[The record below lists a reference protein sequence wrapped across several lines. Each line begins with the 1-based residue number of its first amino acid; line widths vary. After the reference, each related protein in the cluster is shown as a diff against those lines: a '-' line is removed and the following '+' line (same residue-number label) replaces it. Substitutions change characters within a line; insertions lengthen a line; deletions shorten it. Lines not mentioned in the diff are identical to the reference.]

1 MKKLFIQKIIPV
13 FFALATFLVLSTT
26 LYAILLL
33 LTSLPLNYP
42 IILDFR
48 RREPLIGIAIYLK
61 TAIDFA
67 IFMGY
72 LMHTNPGWKKRV
84 AIGFGTALGN
94 AFGTFA
100 VLTVWTLAKEFR
112 ILIVLFVFVSSVIL
126 LRLAEESLEEFLK
139 QKKSFIKLDI
149 RKPVSLLQEQLDIVN
164 KLFRPILRFFVTDLD
179 LKKTQKLSFANLI
192 IFSFTIPFVLGFNN
206 FSSYIPLFQYIN
218 VFGFTL
224 GIILG
229 HFLLTIGLFL
239 FPRKTVVF
247 VKHPLILIG
256 GGLTFIGIA
265 LFGFYQAVQILA
277 SFI

>member
-1 MKKLFIQKIIPV
+1 MKKIFIQKIIPV
-13 FFALATFLVLSTT
+13 FLAVFTFLVLATT
-26 LYAILLL
+26 LYGILLL

-67 IFMGY
+67 ILMGN

-84 AIGFGTALGN
+84 AIGLGTALGN

-100 VLTVWTLAKEFR
+100 MLTVWTLAKEFR

-139 QKKSFIKLDI
+139 QKKSFIKIDI
-149 RKPVSLLQEQLDIVN
+149 RKPVSLLQEQLDFIN
-164 KLFRPILRFFVTDLD
+164 KLFRPILRFFVTDLN
-179 LKKTQKLSFANLI
+179 LKKTQKLSFANLV
-192 IFSFTIPFVLGFNN
+192 IFSFTIPFILGFND
-206 FSSYIPLFQYIN
+206 FSAYIPLFAYIN

-224 GIILG
+224 GILLG
-229 HFLLTIGLFL
+229 HLLLTIGLFV
-239 FPRKTVVF
+239 FPKKTVVF
-247 VKHPLILIG
+247 VKHPLVLIS
-256 GGLTFIGIA
+256 GGLTFIAIA
-265 LFGFYQAVQILA
+265 LFGFYQAVQILT
-277 SFI
+277 SII